1 MPYIKD
7 TDGEDCSLEP
17 IAICGMG
24 RHSNRK
30 CEDLPAK
37 LDQLADFL
45 ERLTPLRRCGSY

>member
-7 TDGEDCSLEP
+7 TDGEDCSMEP

-24 RHSNRK
+24 RHSIQKRK
-30 CEDLPAK
+30 DLPTK

-45 ERLTPLRRCGSY
+45 ERFTPLRRCGSY